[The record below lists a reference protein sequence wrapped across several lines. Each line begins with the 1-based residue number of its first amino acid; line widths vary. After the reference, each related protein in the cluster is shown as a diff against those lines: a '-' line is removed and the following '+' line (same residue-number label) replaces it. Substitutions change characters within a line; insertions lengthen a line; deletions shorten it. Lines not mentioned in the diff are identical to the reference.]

1 MSKMGTQEVTRMQ
14 INSSSSPS
22 TAIISTSSQLS
33 LKSPRKSNEVR
44 SRLLNNLGVFKPP
57 TGSSLNM
64 TPTDPAIARKM
75 NILRGMGLGGMIPPQ
90 PLQVTSHQPSIDT
103 GDIVSKL
110 SLSAMTVEPLKYKK
124 DALPTQALVEDSLE
138 SDRRRRK
145 HIQFNDDVSV
155 VPIPMRSEYSE
166 RVRARLWSD
175 RYEIHDMASR
185 NAMEFA
191 AEGWDWKNVIED
203 DGMFVCTASGEL
215 IHPVHCQR

>member
-1 MSKMGTQEVTRMQ
+1 MS
-14 INSSSSPS
+14 
-22 TAIISTSSQLS
+22 
-33 LKSPRKSNEVR
+33 
-44 SRLLNNLGVFKPP
+44 
-57 TGSSLNM
+57 
-64 TPTDPAIARKM
+64 PTDPAIARKI

-90 PLQVTSHQPSIDT
+90 PLQVSPHQPTIDT

-110 SLSAMTVEPLKYKK
+110 SLTAMTMEPLKYKK
-124 DALPTQALVEDSLE
+124 DSLPPPTQNESLE
-138 SDRRRRK
+138 PDRRRK

-185 NAMEFA
+185 NALEFA

-203 DGMFVCTASGEL
+203 DGMYVCTSSGEL